1 MWPSASAD
9 RRRSCSPNVDPQIL
23 RAGFRVAVLV
33 AGVALLLLIFEPR
46 DSAEFVVSAMALV
59 IGLAFMSL
67 VAVLVWYSTPRMP
80 KAHNSSVQR
89 RRKQQ

>member
-1 MWPSASAD
+1 M
-9 RRRSCSPNVDPQIL
+9 DPQIL

-33 AGVALLLLIFEPR
+33 AGLALLLLIFEPR

-59 IGLAFMSL
+59 IGLTFMSL

-80 KAHNSSVQR
+80 KAHNASVQR
-89 RRKQQ
+89 RRKKQ

>member
-1 MWPSASAD
+1 M
-9 RRRSCSPNVDPQIL
+9 DPQIL

-33 AGVALLLLIFEPR
+33 AGLALLLLIFEPR

-59 IGLAFMSL
+59 IGLTFMSL
-67 VAVLVWYSTPRMP
+67 VALLVWYSTPRMP
-80 KAHNSSVQR
+80 KAHNASVQR

>member
-1 MWPSASAD
+1 M
-9 RRRSCSPNVDPQIL
+9 DPQIL

-33 AGVALLLLIFEPR
+33 AGLALLLLIFEPR

-59 IGLAFMSL
+59 IGLIFMTL

-80 KAHNSSVQR
+80 KAHNASAQR
-89 RRKQQ
+89 RRKHQ

>member
-1 MWPSASAD
+1 M
-9 RRRSCSPNVDPQIL
+9 DPQIL

-59 IGLAFMSL
+59 IGLTFMSL
-67 VAVLVWYSTPRMP
+67 AAVLVRYSTPKMP
-80 KAHNSSVQR
+80 RAHNASVQR

>member
-1 MWPSASAD
+1 M
-9 RRRSCSPNVDPQIL
+9 DPQIL

-33 AGVALLLLIFEPR
+33 AGLALLLLIFEPR

-59 IGLAFMSL
+59 IGLTFMSL
-67 VAVLVWYSTPRMP
+67 VAILVWYSTPRMP
-80 KAHNSSVQR
+80 KAHNASVQR